1 MTTDQFEEIFEKIKD
16 FPESGKYLRKVVYNK
31 AVRGQILPQ
40 MKEDKKALILLEEID
55 KERSHLIQLGKIK
68 NYHLPSSIENPP
80 LDLPNKW
87 LWVPLGLIGNIFSGN
102 SMDAPTKES
111 FRKNAN
117 GLPYIATKDIGY
129 SGTEPN
135 YENGINVP
143 QSEKKFK
150 IARSGSVLIC
160 AEGGSA
166 GKKISIT
173 RRDVC
178 FGNKLFSNQPFTGI
192 EPKFISYVYLSDFF
206 YSLFIEQ
213 MAGVIGGVSLK
224 KFIQLPFPL
233 PPKNEQRRIVAKVE
247 ELMSLCDEL
256 DEFNQKTNQ
265 TKIYYLKSLT
275 KKTADKTKNFNKDS
289 ILSSA
294 FTNTPKNSEGI
305 QELKKLCINLAIQ
318 MDGRSIDE
326 NNKVIEKLKE
336 LTNRMKADKTLPKS
350 FSIKMPDSELFSTFS
365 NLSLGSLAF
374 IKKGSTGIKTAQPGE
389 YPLVVT
395 AAERQTCNSYDF
407 DTKAAIVPLVSST
420 GHGHASIQRLHFQ
433 SGKFALGT
441 ILAAIIPFK
450 EELFS
455 SRFIY
460 EYLTA
465 FKEELLVSRMVGTA
479 NVSLTLPKISEVSI
493 PIISLKTQKWVCEV
507 CEICDEIK
515 LKLENISSIK
525 KDLLK
530 SLLL

>member
-1 MTTDQFEEIFEKIKD
+1 
-16 FPESGKYLRKVVYNK
+16 
-31 AVRGQILPQ
+31 
-40 MKEDKKALILLEEID
+40 
-55 KERSHLIQLGKIK
+55 
-68 NYHLPSSIENPP
+68 
-80 LDLPNKW
+80 
-87 LWVPLGLIGNIFSGN
+87 
-102 SMDAPTKES
+102 
-111 FRKNAN
+111 
-117 GLPYIATKDIGY
+117 
-129 SGTEPN
+129 
-135 YENGINVP
+135 
-143 QSEKKFK
+143 
-150 IARSGSVLIC
+150 
-160 AEGGSA
+160 
-166 GKKISIT
+166 
-173 RRDVC
+173 
-178 FGNKLFSNQPFTGI
+178 
-192 EPKFISYVYLSDFF
+192 
-206 YSLFIEQ
+206 